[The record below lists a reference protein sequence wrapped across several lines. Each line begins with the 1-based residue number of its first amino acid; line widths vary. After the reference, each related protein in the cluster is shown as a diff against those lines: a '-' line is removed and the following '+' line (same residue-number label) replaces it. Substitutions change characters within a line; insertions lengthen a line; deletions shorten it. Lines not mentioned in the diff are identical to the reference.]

1 MSLFAVQPNAVMP
14 SEEAAPPP
22 PRCIPP
28 FEECNATVNEW
39 GVWPAEF
46 VADPAHDQTITCAA
60 SATEIESRVRCGN
73 EPVNRNCTALVPDS
87 KCVFKWAHAT
97 TAAATA
103 CSCQCCLL
111 GAEQCEMRSSSSMSS
126 GMSISIGSSSIDGS
140 GSYLLGD
147 QQHQQHDHGFF
158 ETTDVASVQYFV
170 ELSVVV

>member
-1 MSLFAVQPNAVMP
+1 MT
-14 SEEAAPPP
+14 SEETAPPP
-22 PRCIPP
+22 PPFISP

-39 GVWPAEF
+39 GVWPADFAAE
-46 VADPAHDQTITCAA
+46 PALDQTITSVA

-73 EPVNRNCTALVPDS
+73 APVNRRSTALVPDS

-97 TAAATA
+97 TATATA

-111 GAEQCEMRSSSSMSS
+111 GVNQCEMRSSSSMSS

-147 QQHQQHDHGFF
+147 QHQQQHDHGYS
-158 ETTDVASVQYFV
+158 ETSDVASVQYFV